1 MRILI
6 IEGTYGYLSR
16 PLTIALR
23 YSAFRT
29 QFKTAERNS
38 ERAVLNYQNQQYR
51 LVPYLSSAYAFFF
64 ATKRVKGMFGEMEKQ
79 IAKGDTSNLGELH
92 RVLSAFKV
100 FMTWEVLQGCE
111 ECRQA
116 CGGHDFLEYAGISQE
131 VLDYTARCTYE
142 ETSEC
147 SPNKW
152 EGLW

>member
-1 MRILI
+1 
-6 IEGTYGYLSR
+6 
-16 PLTIALR
+16 
-23 YSAFRT
+23 
-29 QFKTAERNS
+29 
-38 ERAVLNYQNQQYR
+38 
-51 LVPYLSSAYAFFF
+51 
-64 ATKRVKGMFGEMEKQ
+64 MFGEMEKQ
-79 IAKGDTSNLGELH
+79 IANSSNLGELH
-92 RVLSAFKV
+92 RVLSVFEV
-100 FMTWEVLQGCE
+100 FMTWEALQGCE